1 MQKIYIL
8 LISVL
13 ITSCASIPQAQEK
26 EQIDKVLNEWH
37 HAAAVAD
44 EDAFFGAFAEDGIY
58 IGTDA
63 TEHWTAKELQE
74 WSVKAFAKESAWAFE
89 SYNRHIFFSKDGK
102 TAWFDELLNTWM
114 GTCRGSGVLEKV
126 DGDWKIA
133 HYHLAVAVP
142 NQKINDYLDL
152 LKED

>member
-8 LISVL
+8 LLCIL

-26 EQIDKVLNEWH
+26 QQIDKILNNWH

-44 EDAFFGAFAEDGIY
+44 ENAFFGVFAKDGIY

-63 TEHWTAKELQE
+63 TEHWTAQDLKE
-74 WSVKAFAKESAWAFE
+74 WSVKAFAKESAWDFKP
-89 SYNRHIFFSKDGK
+89 YDRHIFFSKDGK
-102 TAWFDELLNTWM
+102 TAWFDELLTTWM
-114 GTCRGSGVLEKV
+114 GTCRGSGVMQKM
-126 DGDWKIA
+126 GDKWKIA

-142 NQKINDYLDL
+142 NEKINDYLQL
-152 LKED
+152 LKEE

>member
-1 MQKIYIL
+1 MQKIFIL

-74 WSVKAFAKESAWAFE
+74 WSVKAFAKESAWDFKP
-89 SYNRHIFFSKDGK
+89 YDRHVFFSKDGN
-102 TAWFDELLNTWM
+102 TAWFDELLKTWM

-126 DGDWKIA
+126 DGKWKIA

-142 NQKINDYLDL
+142 NEKINDYLDL